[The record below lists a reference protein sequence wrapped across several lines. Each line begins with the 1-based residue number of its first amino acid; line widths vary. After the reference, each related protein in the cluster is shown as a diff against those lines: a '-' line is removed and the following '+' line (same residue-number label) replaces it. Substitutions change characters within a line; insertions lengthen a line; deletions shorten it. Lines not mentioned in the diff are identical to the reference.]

1 MQNRNKLLTANTIII
16 IINVLVFAAEFALG
30 GSLSDNIINETCT
43 MYTPYVLEGQVWRM
57 FTSMFLHF
65 GAAHI
70 FMNMMALYNIGY
82 FLESYIGTKKYI
94 LTYVLGGLCGNLFV
108 LGIDLLTGSSAYG
121 AGASG
126 AIFAVLGAILC
137 IALKDKR
144 SGLSVP
150 NLISS
155 VIFALLPGF
164 VIPGISWSAHLGGL
178 IGGFLIAL
186 IMVRKRN

>member
-43 MYTPYVLEGQVWRM
+43 MYTPYVLEGQVWRL

-82 FLESYIGTKKYI
+82 FL
-94 LTYVLGGLCGNLFV
+94 
-108 LGIDLLTGSSAYG
+108 
-121 AGASG
+121 
-126 AIFAVLGAILC
+126 
-137 IALKDKR
+137 
-144 SGLSVP
+144 
-150 NLISS
+150 
-155 VIFALLPGF
+155 
-164 VIPGISWSAHLGGL
+164 
-178 IGGFLIAL
+178 
-186 IMVRKRN
+186 